1 MLTIKNLSKEID
13 MTAVHGGSQ
22 GSSNASQ
29 IIQGQVVAPIYNV
42 HSAGPVNIVGDV
54 SANQYAAINTESL
67 NGFFFS
73 L

>member
-13 MTAVHGGSQ
+13 MTAVRGGSQ
-22 GSSNASQ
+22 GSANQAG
-29 IIQGQVVAPIYNV
+29 IGQMQTVAPIYNV
-42 HSAGPVNIVGDV
+42 CSAGPANIVGDV
-54 SANQYAAINTESL
+54 SGSQYASINTGMF